1 MITCSSYG
9 SVPRVYANTNFYQI
23 REIESLSEQVL
34 YQKVPYGTRYQDL
47 EMPDSID
54 VFVSGGGQTED
65 VPDAGSDENVAA
77 FANRINDD
85 AVLEKTDSEENGE
98 KEDTEGK
105 DTEGKDAGE
114 NSKDKSEGG
123 EGLEKA
129 ESGSGEQGDSG
140 KDGNSA
146 ENGDSQD
153 ENVNPGNGESDEKD
167 DSGKTDSGSSGGNAD
182 LNEDGSSSNGKT
194 DQPKEEVKTDEKTE
208 EEIDEKEGFWRKV
221 KVRWVLDA
229 EESQA
234 SRYDGENPGV
244 YLFRAELKSSNYEVD
259 EDELP
264 VIQITVLEEEQ
275 AKTTLEFAPLEE
287 SIADQILTL
296 GSKESDIQF
305 PETLTVRETMG
316 EETTERTLSGITW
329 KLDAENSDYSEF
341 QGGLAPEDYF
351 DRFDEDGEPEET
363 EEKTWEGYDKAN
375 EEYNGAI
382 YTYIP
387 VIPESEEIP
396 EDTALPEIHVQVGD
410 AGIALYADE
419 GITGEGTETNPYVIR
434 TADQWLT
441 VMGKNQKNK
450 YNGYLPFGV
459 NTYIRLG
466 ADIDLS
472 GESWESRTLTA
483 CLDGDGYALSGISQP
498 LFNVLN
504 GTVKNLILSDVGIEG
519 KGNQGAIA
527 KTVGDNATVEK
538 CYVSGSIT
546 ATGYND
552 SGAGGLIGAVQTTN
566 GAPLTIENC
575 VVNADITGKTTSLAG
590 GLIGSVSKSDVV
602 TIKKCIAMGTV
613 STVEDKG
620 SGGLVGG
627 PGRSVTIKNSA
638 ALQEEVSTKSSK
650 YFVDRI
656 FGYDGDYKVH
666 VVGGQN
672 FAYQGMKVKYGD
684 KLLDKPKD
692 ELENYGVSVS
702 KTDLLTTD
710 FWKNKIGW
718 ESDTEN
724 WKFDNNQLP
733 TLKMKRSNDNGNE
746 EEVNIFSGTDIPEYL
761 EATEIKTGSVKSG
774 ETGIGG
780 AEITFKKGS
789 SEKKATTEPDGTFSI
804 DLADGTYTVTI
815 KKTGYL
821 TWTDSVTIPGNL
833 DFILEAN
840 PVSMPARQTVTGT
853 FQTTDAESATAEGEI
868 KLIYAGTDSLQPK
881 DFTLS
886 SEEDGTEYGEV
897 TISGVEKTENGW
909 GIKIRFAK
917 SLALGSTNEKQLYVH
932 YKGSL
937 IGSIVLKKEV
947 KLVQLAAPADVK
959 WDVTVNGKAVWNQ
972 VEHASGYKVQ
982 LYKNGSKQGSEVA
995 LGTGATSYDF
1005 TSQIAESG
1013 TYTFKVWATGDSVYG
1028 DSEKETS
1035 GAYVFSEQTL
1045 ENVKTAA
1052 QAALQAMTVTNMTT
1066 AEEILQA
1073 VNDVITNKKIQAE
1086 WSNEEKFNL
1095 TPATDDKDPGQ
1106 NGSIT
1111 GTIVLSY
1118 TAESAST
1125 ETKTIEINLS
1135 IAAKYAIT
1143 FASDRQDSQGEAPTL
1158 ENAAARTVITLP
1170 ENTFKVYG
1178 MNFGGWSDGTKTY
1191 ASGASYTMPE
1201 GNVTFKAVWVQDQ
1214 WDGQAVVEP
1223 AKDENGYYQI
1233 STGAELAYFRDTKIS
1248 NWKAKLMCDIDMG
1261 GHDFAS
1267 IPKAGAEFDGC
1278 GHTIRG
1284 LNVVGNMVP
1293 TGLFQEISS
1302 KCEIK
1307 NLTIE
1312 NAVVRASNDDARVG
1326 ILVGDVYDSLTVEN
1340 CYVSGTIET
1349 TDGTNKIEAA
1359 GGLIGNVREKYS
1371 VEIQSCYA
1379 DAEIKGTAS
1388 KRFVGGLVGWTGG
1401 TTTIENSYAV
1411 VDMDVDKGDY
1421 IGGLVGSGNVTISHS
1436 YAAGEAL
1443 TKNPTGASV
1452 AGISDNGSI
1461 SSCVSIFPEMR
1472 SLNRIGGT
1480 SGEYTNNYG
1489 FAGTV
1494 ARKSDG
1500 TILTPDPNMMG
1511 ADKLYGADATE
1522 ANLKDPEFYKGLG
1535 WDFAS
1540 TWTMD
1545 STDRYAFP
1553 ILKKQTL
1560 SPNLTLD
1567 LKPSVTGIT
1576 LDKTNETI
1584 YPRGSVQLT
1593 ATVDVANGASREV
1606 TWKSSDPAVKVE
1618 DGLVTAAAAANGTYT
1633 ITAISKADPSKW
1645 AECQLT
1651 VDTAEHMVTVGREPG
1666 HTNSLNAVVK
1676 AYASLNDAKGGTN
1689 PISTTGSETGTFTFS
1704 QKAGEIVYLAFT
1716 GLDSEDVVSKVTI
1729 TDANGSK
1736 VDATLCNFEDPT
1748 VYYFTMPCS
1757 NASVQVSYAV
1767 NLNATQYTWFV
1778 GQEWG
1783 TWGTTA
1789 AFETKEW
1796 SGGDHIGSLKVTKI
1810 INGKLFREFKIK
1822 SMSLYKKDSVI
1833 PKKVNSQ
1840 SELTENGNYCIEKDN
1855 TTGLPTLY
1863 VYLEGPGMVA
1873 VDIEV
1878 QDNPNAEFSITKKP
1892 GSSSYYML
1900 NRTTAKVG
1908 DLVTATLT
1916 DEGVRRMKEMQ
1927 NKNACLTYSGG
1938 LLVVIYP
1945 PKFTESGGK
1954 WTASFNMPAQNIE
1967 TNVYFG
1973 EKDKVTLK
1981 GTDKEV
1987 DYDGAPKSVEDGI
2000 RATIGGQDLSEQF
2013 QGQYEVHYEGV
2024 NGTVYSSMTPPTNAG
2039 TYSCKIKIP
2048 DSNVYYRSDPITVQL
2063 TIKKIATKTP
2073 KAAQAA
2079 AWTDTSVTLEAPSAF
2094 VDGTAIPAGYELEYC
2109 VDQGEWQDSPVFTG
2123 LTPETTY
2130 KFYVRLKEGV
2140 NTTASAASEAVTVQ
2154 TKKASSDPSNPTKP
2168 NPSNPNP
2175 STPGNPQGTT
2185 TSGRDRNTSTW
2196 VKESTGWRYRLSN
2209 GTYLSGSLI
2218 LDPATGRQV
2227 EQVVWKQLRGAWW
2240 AFGADGYI
2248 RTGWVYDYSAGKW
2261 YYVDENTGMRTGW
2274 YLDPQDGR
2282 WYYLDPATGEMLTE
2296 WQLIPDL
2303 GYVYLNPYAPQPT
2316 WAYDEALKTWV
2327 YMEGAGRPYGS
2338 LYMAEW
2344 TPDGYY
2350 VNADGVWEPAR

>member
-1 MITCSSYG
+1 MRRRKRRILAAGMVVVITCSSYG

-34 YQKVPYGTRYQDL
+34 YQKIPYGTRYQDL

-54 VFVSGGGQTED
+54 VFVSGGQTED

-77 FANRINDD
+77 FANRTNDD
-85 AVLEKTDSEENGE
+85 AVLEKTDGEENGE

-153 ENVNPGNGESDEKD
+153 ENANPGNGESDEKD

-194 DQPKEEVKTDEKTE
+194 DQPKEDVKTDEKTE

-234 SRYDGENPGV
+234 SRYDGENPGI

-275 AKTTLEFAPLEE
+275 VKTTLEFAPLEE

-396 EDTALPEIHVQVGD
+396 EDTDLPEIHVQVGD

-419 GITGEGTETNPYVIR
+419 GITGQGTEADPYVICN
-434 TADQWLT
+434 AKQWSK
-441 VMGKNQKNK
+441 VMGSQRNQ
-450 YNGYLPFGV
+450 YNGNSFYGV
-459 NTYIRLG
+459 SKYIKLG

-504 GTVKNLILSDVGIEG
+504 GTVKNLILSDVKIEG
-519 KGNQGAIA
+519 NGDQGAIA
-527 KTVGDNATVEK
+527 KTVGDKATVEK

-613 STVEDKG
+613 SNENGKG
-620 SGGLVGG
+620 AGGLVGG
-627 PGRSVTIKNSA
+627 QNQKVTIKNSA
-638 ALQEEVSTKSSK
+638 ALQEEVSTKKST
-650 YFVDRI
+650 YYVDRI
-656 FGYDGDYKVH
+656 FGYFGDYNVH
-666 VVGGQN
+666 VAGGQN
-672 FAYQGMKVKYGD
+672 FAYQGMRVKYREN
-684 KLLDKPKD
+684 LLDK
-692 ELENYGVSVS
+692 ENDIKWPALHRGERVS
-702 KTDLLTTD
+702 KTDLLTTN
-710 FWKNKIGW
+710 FWKNTIGW
-718 ESDTEN
+718 GSDTEN
-724 WKFDNNQLP
+724 WEFDNNQLP
-733 TLKMKRSNDNGNE
+733 TLKMTRSNDDGN
-746 EEVNIFSGTDIPEYL
+746 EEVNIFSGADIPEYL
-761 EATEIKTGSVKSG
+761 EATETKTGSVKSG
-774 ETGIGG
+774 GTGIEG

-789 SEKKATTEPDGTFSI
+789 SEKKATTDSTGNFSI
-804 DLADGTYTVTI
+804 ELANGDYDVTI
-815 KKTGYL
+815 KKTGYF
-821 TWTDSVTIPGNL
+821 TVKKTIAISDAEDL
-833 DFILEAN
+833 DFTLEAN
-840 PVSMPARQTVTGT
+840 PVSMLSGQTVTGT
-853 FQTTDAESATAEGEI
+853 FQTTDADTVTADGEI
-868 KLIYAGTDSLQPK
+868 ALTYTGNENLRSE
-881 DFTLS
+881 DFKLS
-886 SEEDGTEYGEV
+886 SEEDGTAYDGV
-897 TISGVEKTENGW
+897 TLLAVTTGNGT
-909 GIKIRFAK
+909 GSIKLQFAK
-917 SLALGSTNEKQLYVH
+917 SLDLGNKNEKQLYVH

-937 IGSIVLKKEV
+937 IGSIVLKKV
-947 KLVQLAAPADVK
+947 VNLVQLAAPADVK
-959 WDVTVNGKAVWNQ
+959 WDETVKGKAVWSP
-972 VEHASGYKVQ
+972 VENASGYKVQ
-982 LYKNGSKQGSEVA
+982 LYKDNSE
-995 LGTGATSYDF
+995 LGAGVTLEANAASYDF
-1005 TSQIAESG
+1005 TSQIVEGG
-1013 TYTFKVWATGDSVYG
+1013 TYTFGVQAMGDGSTYG
-1028 DSEKETS
+1028 NSEEAKS
-1035 GAYVFSEQTL
+1035 GSYEFSEQTL
-1045 ENVKTAA
+1045 ENVKKAA

-1095 TPATDDKDPGQ
+1095 TPATDGKDPGQ

-1118 TAESAST
+1118 TADSAST
-1125 ETKTIEINLS
+1125 ETDTIKINLP

-1143 FASDRQDSQGEAPTL
+1143 FTSGRKDSQGEAPTL
-1158 ENAAARTVITLP
+1158 ENVAAGTVITLP

-1178 MNFGGWSDGTKTY
+1178 MNFGGWSDDGSTKY
-1191 ASGASYTMPE
+1191 ASGVSYTMPE
-1201 GNVTFKAVWVQDQ
+1201 GNVTFKAVWTQDK
-1214 WDGQAVVEP
+1214 WDGTTVTEP
-1223 AKDENGYYQI
+1223 TKDEQGYYQI
-1233 STGAELAYFRDTKIS
+1233 STGAELAYFQTHAMQ
-1248 NWKAKLMCDIDMG
+1248 KAKLMCDIDLG
-1261 GHDFAS
+1261 EHPFTPIS
-1267 IPKAGAEFDGC
+1267 NVVEFDGC

-1302 KCEIK
+1302 NCEIK

-1312 NAVVRASNDDARVG
+1312 NAVVKASNDDARVG

-1379 DAEIKGTAS
+1379 DAKIKGTTDKGFA
-1388 KRFVGGLVGWTGG
+1388 GGLVGWTGG
-1401 TTTIENSYAV
+1401 TTTIDNSYAV
-1411 VDMDVDKGDY
+1411 VDMDVDEGYY

-1443 TKNPTGASV
+1443 TKNPTGAAV
-1452 AGISDNGSI
+1452 AGISDNGSL

-1480 SGEYTNNYG
+1480 SGKYTNNYG

-1500 TILTPDPNMMG
+1500 TILTPDPNTMG

-1545 STDRYAFP
+1545 STGSYAFP

-1593 ATVDVANGASREV
+1593 ATVDVANGASR
-1606 TWKSSDPAVKVE
+1606 
-1618 DGLVTAAAAANGTYT
+1618 
-1633 ITAISKADPSKW
+1633 
-1645 AECQLT
+1645 
-1651 VDTAEHMVTVGREPG
+1651 
-1666 HTNSLNAVVK
+1666 
-1676 AYASLNDAKGGTN
+1676 
-1689 PISTTGSETGTFTFS
+1689 
-1704 QKAGEIVYLAFT
+1704 
-1716 GLDSEDVVSKVTI
+1716 
-1729 TDANGSK
+1729 
-1736 VDATLCNFEDPT
+1736 
-1748 VYYFTMPCS
+1748 
-1757 NASVQVSYAV
+1757 
-1767 NLNATQYTWFV
+1767 
-1778 GQEWG
+1778 
-1783 TWGTTA
+1783 
-1789 AFETKEW
+1789 
-1796 SGGDHIGSLKVTKI
+1796 
-1810 INGKLFREFKIK
+1810 
-1822 SMSLYKKDSVI
+1822 
-1833 PKKVNSQ
+1833 
-1840 SELTENGNYCIEKDN
+1840 
-1855 TTGLPTLY
+1855 
-1863 VYLEGPGMVA
+1863 
-1873 VDIEV
+1873 
-1878 QDNPNAEFSITKKP
+1878 
-1892 GSSSYYML
+1892 
-1900 NRTTAKVG
+1900 
-1908 DLVTATLT
+1908 
-1916 DEGVRRMKEMQ
+1916 
-1927 NKNACLTYSGG
+1927 
-1938 LLVVIYP
+1938 
-1945 PKFTESGGK
+1945 
-1954 WTASFNMPAQNIE
+1954 
-1967 TNVYFG
+1967 
-1973 EKDKVTLK
+1973 
-1981 GTDKEV
+1981 
-1987 DYDGAPKSVEDGI
+1987 
-2000 RATIGGQDLSEQF
+2000 
-2013 QGQYEVHYEGV
+2013 
-2024 NGTVYSSMTPPTNAG
+2024 
-2039 TYSCKIKIP
+2039 
-2048 DSNVYYRSDPITVQL
+2048 
-2063 TIKKIATKTP
+2063 
-2073 KAAQAA
+2073 
-2079 AWTDTSVTLEAPSAF
+2079 
-2094 VDGTAIPAGYELEYC
+2094 
-2109 VDQGEWQDSPVFTG
+2109 
-2123 LTPETTY
+2123 
-2130 KFYVRLKEGV
+2130 
-2140 NTTASAASEAVTVQ
+2140 
-2154 TKKASSDPSNPTKP
+2154 
-2168 NPSNPNP
+2168 
-2175 STPGNPQGTT
+2175 
-2185 TSGRDRNTSTW
+2185 
-2196 VKESTGWRYRLSN
+2196 
-2209 GTYLSGSLI
+2209 
-2218 LDPATGRQV
+2218 
-2227 EQVVWKQLRGAWW
+2227 
-2240 AFGADGYI
+2240 
-2248 RTGWVYDYSAGKW
+2248 
-2261 YYVDENTGMRTGW
+2261 
-2274 YLDPQDGR
+2274 
-2282 WYYLDPATGEMLTE
+2282 
-2296 WQLIPDL
+2296 
-2303 GYVYLNPYAPQPT
+2303 
-2316 WAYDEALKTWV
+2316 
-2327 YMEGAGRPYGS
+2327 
-2338 LYMAEW
+2338 
-2344 TPDGYY
+2344 
-2350 VNADGVWEPAR
+2350 

>member
-1 MITCSSYG
+1 M
-9 SVPRVYANTNFYQI
+9 
-23 REIESLSEQVL
+23 
-34 YQKVPYGTRYQDL
+34 
-47 EMPDSID
+47 
-54 VFVSGGGQTED
+54 
-65 VPDAGSDENVAA
+65 PDAGSDENVAA

-1863 VYLEGPGMVA
+1863 VYLNGPGMVA

-1878 QDNPNAEFSITKKP
+1878 KDDPTAVFSITKKP
-1892 GSSSYYML
+1892 ESSSYYKL
-1900 NRTTAKVG
+1900 DKITAKAG

-1916 DEGVRRMKEMQ
+1916 DEGVRRMKENP

-1938 LLVVIYP
+1938 LLIVIYP
-1945 PKFTESGGK
+1945 PKFTESDGK
-1954 WTASFNMPAQNIE
+1954 WTASFQMPAQNIE

-1973 EKDKVTLK
+1973 DKDKVTLN
-1981 GTDKEV
+1981 GTNKEV
-1987 DYDGAPKSVEDGI
+1987 DYDGTPKSVGDEI
-2000 RATIGGQDLSEQF
+2000 RATISGQDLSEQF

-2130 KFYVRLKEGV
+2130 NFYVRLKEGV

-2175 STPGNPQGTT
+2175 STPNPSTPGNPQGTT

-2209 GTYLSGSLI
+2209 GTYLSGSLV

>member
-1 MITCSSYG
+1 MS
-9 SVPRVYANTNFYQI
+9 A
-23 REIESLSEQVL
+23 
-34 YQKVPYGTRYQDL
+34 
-47 EMPDSID
+47 
-54 VFVSGGGQTED
+54 GGGQNED
-65 VPDAGSDENVAA
+65 VPDTGTDENVVA
-77 FANRINDD
+77 FANRTDDD
-85 AVLEKTDSEENGE
+85 AVLEKLDSEENGE

-114 NSKDKSEGG
+114 NSKDKSEGE

-153 ENVNPGNGESDEKD
+153 ENVNPGNGESDGKGEDPDSGENGSDEKGENSDSGRKESDEKD

-194 DQPKEEVKTDEKTE
+194 DQPKEDVKTDEKTE

-234 SRYDGENPGV
+234 SRYDGENPGI

-410 AGIALYADE
+410 AGIALYSGRIE
-419 GITGEGTETNPYVIR
+419 GKGTEENPWQIKNEEDWETITTSRPYCNSGNLQGCIR
-434 TADQWLT
+434 LE
-441 VMGKNQKNK
+441 GKIDFSKINEESRKKSLKLNDK
-450 YNGYLPFGV
+450 IFDGNGYPIE
-459 NTYIRLG
+459 N
-466 ADIDLS
+466 
-472 GESWESRTLTA
+472 LTK
-483 CLDGDGYALSGISQP
+483 P
-498 LFNVLN
+498 LFSVAN
-504 GTVKNLILSDVGIEG
+504 GTVKNLVLPDVKLDGNE
-519 KGNQGAIA
+519 NQGAIA
-527 KTVGDNATVEK
+527 QTVGGKATIEQ
-538 CYVSGSIT
+538 CYISGSIT
-546 ATGYND
+546 ATGINY
-552 SGAGGLIGAVQTTN
+552 SGAGGLIGAVQTTS

-575 VVNADITGKTTSLAG
+575 VVNANITGKGSSLAG

-602 TIKKCIAMGTV
+602 TIEKCIAMGTI
-613 STVEDKG
+613 SSENDSKG
-620 SGGLVGG
+620 TGGLVGG
-627 PGRSVTIKNSA
+627 QNRKVTIKNSA
-638 ALQEEVSTKSSK
+638 ALQEEISTNKSK
-650 YFVDRI
+650 YYVDRI
-656 FGYDGDYKVH
+656 FGYGGNGNDNVYVN
-666 VVGGQN
+666 GGQN
-672 FAYQGMKVKYGD
+672 FAYQDMRVKCGET
-684 KLLDKPKD
+684 LLDKENDKD
-692 ELENYGVSVS
+692 IDWSELHRGKSVS
-702 KTDLLTTD
+702 KTTLLTTN
-710 FWKNKIGW
+710 FWKNTIGW
-718 ESDTEN
+718 GSAAGN
-724 WKFDNNQLP
+724 WEFAANQLP
-733 TLKMKRSNDNGNE
+733 TLKMQRDND
-746 EEVNIFSGTDIPEYL
+746 EVTIFSGADIPEYL
-761 EATEIKTGSVKSG
+761 EATETKTGSVKSG
-774 ETGIGG
+774 ETGIAG

-789 SEKKATTEPDGTFSI
+789 SEKKATTGSDGTFSI
-804 DLADGTYTVTI
+804 DLANGDYDVTI
-815 KKTGYL
+815 KKTGYI
-821 TWTDSVTIPGNL
+821 TVRTTVTIS
-833 DFILEAN
+833 DADLEALNFTMETN
-840 PVSMPARQTVTGT
+840 PVSMLSGQIVTGT
-853 FQTTDAESATAEGEI
+853 FQTTDADTVTADGEI
-868 KLIYAGTDSLQPK
+868 KLTYAGTDNLQPG
-881 DFTLS
+881 DFKLS
-886 SEEDGTEYGEV
+886 SEEDGTAYDGV
-897 TISGVEKTENGW
+897 TLLAVNTENGT
-909 GIKIRFAK
+909 GSIKIQFAK
-917 SLALGSTNEKQLYVH
+917 SLNLGNTNEITLYVH
-932 YKGSL
+932 YKGSS
-937 IGSIVLKKEV
+937 IGSIVLKKKV
-947 KLVQLAAPADVK
+947 NRVQLEAPAEVK
-959 WDVTVNGKAVWNQ
+959 WDETVKGKAVWSPVAN
-972 VEHASGYKVQ
+972 ASGYKVQ
-982 LYKNGSKQGSEVA
+982 LYKDDSA
-995 LGTGATSYDF
+995 LGDLVTLGADAVGYDF
-1005 TSQIAESG
+1005 TAQIAESG
-1013 TYTFKVWATGDSVYG
+1013 TYWFVVRATGNASTYG
-1028 DSEKETS
+1028 DSEEAMS
-1035 GAYVFSEQTL
+1035 GTYEFSEQTL
-1045 ENVKTAA
+1045 EDVKKAA
-1052 QAALQAMTVTNMTT
+1052 QAALQAMTVTNETT
-1066 AEEILQA
+1066 AEEIFQ
-1073 VNDVITNKKIQAE
+1073 VVQKVITNKKIHAD
-1086 WSNEEKFNL
+1086 WSDENGFKL
-1095 TPATDDKDPGQ
+1095 TPATDGKDPGH

-1111 GTIVLSY
+1111 GTIVLSN
-1118 TAESAST
+1118 TSEGAST
-1125 ETKTIEINLS
+1125 ETIEINLL

-1143 FASDRQDSQGEAPTL
+1143 FASGRQDSQGTAPTL
-1158 ENAAARTVITLP
+1158 GNAAAETVIRLP

-1178 MNFGGWSDGTKTY
+1178 MNFKGWSDGTNTY
-1191 ASGASYTMPE
+1191 ASGAGYTMPE
-1201 GNVTFKAVWVQDQ
+1201 RNVAFEAVWVQDQ
-1214 WDGQAVVEP
+1214 WDGITAVEP
-1223 AKDENGYYQI
+1223 TKDEHGYYQI
-1233 STGAELAYFRDTKIS
+1233 STGAELAYFRDTNIS

-1267 IPKAGAEFDGC
+1267 IRNAGAEFDGC

-1284 LNVVGNMVP
+1284 LNVVGNVYV
-1293 TGLFQEISS
+1293 GLFQAISS
-1302 KCEIK
+1302 NCEIK

-1312 NAVVRASNDDARVG
+1312 NAEIKASRDEARVG
-1326 ILVGDVYDSLTVEN
+1326 ILVGDVRGSLTVEN

-1349 TDGTNKIEAA
+1349 ADGTNKIESA
-1359 GGLIGNVREKYS
+1359 GGLIGNVMKNYS
-1371 VEIQSCYA
+1371 VKIQSCYA
-1379 DAEIKGTAS
+1379 DAKIKGTTDRGFA
-1388 KRFVGGLVGWTGG
+1388 GGLVGLSVG
-1401 TTTIENSYAV
+1401 TTTIDNSYAV
-1411 VDMDVDKGDY
+1411 VDMDLDKGYY
-1421 IGGLVGSGNVTISHS
+1421 IGGLVGSGNVTISNS

-1443 TKNPTGASV
+1443 TKNPIGASV
-1452 AGISDNGSI
+1452 AGISANGSI

-1480 SGEYTNNYG
+1480 TGSCRDNYG

-1500 TILTPDPNMMG
+1500 TILTPDPDTMG
-1511 ADKLYGADATE
+1511 ADKLYGADATA

-1535 WDFAS
+1535 WDFDS
-1540 TWTMD
+1540 IWMMD
-1545 STDRYAFP
+1545 STGGYAFP
-1553 ILKKQTL
+1553 ILKNQTL
-1560 SPNLTLD
+1560 SPDLTLD
-1567 LKPSVTGIT
+1567 LTPSVTGIT

-1618 DGLVTAAAAANGTYT
+1618 DGLVIAADVANGTYI
-1633 ITAISKADPSKW
+1633 ITAISKADPSKQ

-1651 VDTAEHMVTVGREPG
+1651 VDTAEHTVTVGREN
-1666 HTNSLNAVVK
+1666 TINSLNAVVK
-1676 AYASLNDAKGGTN
+1676 AYASLDDAKKETN
-1689 PISTTGSETGTFTFS
+1689 PISTIGSETGTFTFS
-1704 QKAGEIVYLAFT
+1704 RKAGEKVYLAFT
-1716 GLDSEDVVSKVTI
+1716 GLDPKDVVSEVTI
-1729 TDANGSK
+1729 TGENNSK
-1736 VDATLCNFEDPT
+1736 VNATICNLENPT
-1748 VYYFTMPCS
+1748 VYCFTMPCS
-1757 NASVQVSYAV
+1757 NASVQVSYAEDIT
-1767 NLNATQYTWFV
+1767 AYQYTWFV

-1796 SGGDHIGSLKVTKI
+1796 SGGDHIGSLEVTKI
-1810 INGKLFREFKIK
+1810 INGKLFKEFNIK
-1822 SMSLYKKDSVI
+1822 SMSLYKKGSVT
-1833 PKKVNSQ
+1833 PNKVNSRA
-1840 SELTENGNYCIEKDN
+1840 ELKKNGDYYIEKDN

-1863 VYLEGPGMVA
+1863 VYLDGPGMVA

-1878 QDNPNAEFSITKKP
+1878 QDDLNAVFSITQKLE
-1892 GSSSYYML
+1892 SSSYYTL
-1900 NRTTAKVG
+1900 DKITAKAG
-1908 DLVTATLT
+1908 ELVTATLT
-1916 DEGVRRMKEMQ
+1916 DAGVEQMKEMQ

-1938 LLVVIYP
+1938 LLIVVYP

-1954 WTASFNMPAQNIE
+1954 WTASFKMPAQNIE
-1967 TNVYFG
+1967 THVYFG
-1973 EKDKVTLK
+1973 DKDKVTLN

-1987 DYDGAPKSVEDGI
+1987 DYDGTPKSVGDEI
-2000 RATIGGQDLSEQF
+2000 QATIGGQDLSEQF
-2013 QGQYEVHYEGV
+2013 QGQYEVYYKGV
-2024 NGTVYSSMTPPTNAG
+2024 NGTVYSSTTPPTNAG

-2048 DSNVYYRSDPITVQL
+2048 DSTVSYMSDPITVRL

-2073 KAAQAA
+2073 KAPQAA

-2130 KFYVRLKEGV
+2130 NFYVRLKEGV

-2185 TSGRDRNTSTW
+2185 TSGRDRSTSTW

-2209 GTYLSGSLI
+2209 GTYLSGSLV

-2248 RTGWVYDYSAGKW
+2248 RTGWVYDYSAGEW

-2282 WYYLDPATGEMLTE
+2282 WYYLDPVTGEMLTE

-2350 VNADGVWEPAR
+2350 ANADGVWEPAR

>member
-54 VFVSGGGQTED
+54 VFVSGGGGQTED

-937 IGSIVLKKEV
+937 IGSIVRFV
-947 KLVQLAAPADVK
+947 SRVFTDFYVGCNF
-959 WDVTVNGKAVWNQ
+959 VR
-972 VEHASGYKVQ
+972 
-982 LYKNGSKQGSEVA
+982 A
-995 LGTGATSYDF
+995 LF
-1005 TSQIAESG
+1005 
-1013 TYTFKVWATGDSVYG
+1013 
-1028 DSEKETS
+1028 
-1035 GAYVFSEQTL
+1035 
-1045 ENVKTAA
+1045 
-1052 QAALQAMTVTNMTT
+1052 
-1066 AEEILQA
+1066 
-1073 VNDVITNKKIQAE
+1073 
-1086 WSNEEKFNL
+1086 
-1095 TPATDDKDPGQ
+1095 
-1106 NGSIT
+1106 
-1111 GTIVLSY
+1111 
-1118 TAESAST
+1118 
-1125 ETKTIEINLS
+1125 
-1135 IAAKYAIT
+1135 
-1143 FASDRQDSQGEAPTL
+1143 
-1158 ENAAARTVITLP
+1158 
-1170 ENTFKVYG
+1170 
-1178 MNFGGWSDGTKTY
+1178 
-1191 ASGASYTMPE
+1191 
-1201 GNVTFKAVWVQDQ
+1201 
-1214 WDGQAVVEP
+1214 
-1223 AKDENGYYQI
+1223 
-1233 STGAELAYFRDTKIS
+1233 
-1248 NWKAKLMCDIDMG
+1248 
-1261 GHDFAS
+1261 
-1267 IPKAGAEFDGC
+1267 
-1278 GHTIRG
+1278 
-1284 LNVVGNMVP
+1284 
-1293 TGLFQEISS
+1293 
-1302 KCEIK
+1302 
-1307 NLTIE
+1307 
-1312 NAVVRASNDDARVG
+1312 VVRSR
-1326 ILVGDVYDSLTVEN
+1326 
-1340 CYVSGTIET
+1340 
-1349 TDGTNKIEAA
+1349 KIE
-1359 GGLIGNVREKYS
+1359 
-1371 VEIQSCYA
+1371 Q
-1379 DAEIKGTAS
+1379 
-1388 KRFVGGLVGWTGG
+1388 
-1401 TTTIENSYAV
+1401 
-1411 VDMDVDKGDY
+1411 
-1421 IGGLVGSGNVTISHS
+1421 
-1436 YAAGEAL
+1436 
-1443 TKNPTGASV
+1443 
-1452 AGISDNGSI
+1452 
-1461 SSCVSIFPEMR
+1461 
-1472 SLNRIGGT
+1472 
-1480 SGEYTNNYG
+1480 
-1489 FAGTV
+1489 
-1494 ARKSDG
+1494 
-1500 TILTPDPNMMG
+1500 
-1511 ADKLYGADATE
+1511 
-1522 ANLKDPEFYKGLG
+1522 
-1535 WDFAS
+1535 
-1540 TWTMD
+1540 
-1545 STDRYAFP
+1545 
-1553 ILKKQTL
+1553 
-1560 SPNLTLD
+1560 
-1567 LKPSVTGIT
+1567 
-1576 LDKTNETI
+1576 
-1584 YPRGSVQLT
+1584 
-1593 ATVDVANGASREV
+1593 
-1606 TWKSSDPAVKVE
+1606 
-1618 DGLVTAAAAANGTYT
+1618 
-1633 ITAISKADPSKW
+1633 
-1645 AECQLT
+1645 
-1651 VDTAEHMVTVGREPG
+1651 
-1666 HTNSLNAVVK
+1666 
-1676 AYASLNDAKGGTN
+1676 
-1689 PISTTGSETGTFTFS
+1689 
-1704 QKAGEIVYLAFT
+1704 
-1716 GLDSEDVVSKVTI
+1716 
-1729 TDANGSK
+1729 
-1736 VDATLCNFEDPT
+1736 
-1748 VYYFTMPCS
+1748 
-1757 NASVQVSYAV
+1757 
-1767 NLNATQYTWFV
+1767 
-1778 GQEWG
+1778 
-1783 TWGTTA
+1783 
-1789 AFETKEW
+1789 
-1796 SGGDHIGSLKVTKI
+1796 
-1810 INGKLFREFKIK
+1810 
-1822 SMSLYKKDSVI
+1822 
-1833 PKKVNSQ
+1833 
-1840 SELTENGNYCIEKDN
+1840 
-1855 TTGLPTLY
+1855 
-1863 VYLEGPGMVA
+1863 
-1873 VDIEV
+1873 
-1878 QDNPNAEFSITKKP
+1878 
-1892 GSSSYYML
+1892 
-1900 NRTTAKVG
+1900 
-1908 DLVTATLT
+1908 
-1916 DEGVRRMKEMQ
+1916 
-1927 NKNACLTYSGG
+1927 
-1938 LLVVIYP
+1938 
-1945 PKFTESGGK
+1945 
-1954 WTASFNMPAQNIE
+1954 
-1967 TNVYFG
+1967 
-1973 EKDKVTLK
+1973 
-1981 GTDKEV
+1981 
-1987 DYDGAPKSVEDGI
+1987 
-2000 RATIGGQDLSEQF
+2000 
-2013 QGQYEVHYEGV
+2013 
-2024 NGTVYSSMTPPTNAG
+2024 
-2039 TYSCKIKIP
+2039 
-2048 DSNVYYRSDPITVQL
+2048 
-2063 TIKKIATKTP
+2063 
-2073 KAAQAA
+2073 
-2079 AWTDTSVTLEAPSAF
+2079 
-2094 VDGTAIPAGYELEYC
+2094 
-2109 VDQGEWQDSPVFTG
+2109 
-2123 LTPETTY
+2123 
-2130 KFYVRLKEGV
+2130 
-2140 NTTASAASEAVTVQ
+2140 
-2154 TKKASSDPSNPTKP
+2154 
-2168 NPSNPNP
+2168 
-2175 STPGNPQGTT
+2175 
-2185 TSGRDRNTSTW
+2185 
-2196 VKESTGWRYRLSN
+2196 
-2209 GTYLSGSLI
+2209 
-2218 LDPATGRQV
+2218 
-2227 EQVVWKQLRGAWW
+2227 
-2240 AFGADGYI
+2240 
-2248 RTGWVYDYSAGKW
+2248 
-2261 YYVDENTGMRTGW
+2261 
-2274 YLDPQDGR
+2274 
-2282 WYYLDPATGEMLTE
+2282 
-2296 WQLIPDL
+2296 
-2303 GYVYLNPYAPQPT
+2303 
-2316 WAYDEALKTWV
+2316 
-2327 YMEGAGRPYGS
+2327 
-2338 LYMAEW
+2338 
-2344 TPDGYY
+2344 
-2350 VNADGVWEPAR
+2350 

>member
-54 VFVSGGGQTED
+54 VFVSGGQTED

-153 ENVNPGNGESDEKD
+153 ENANPGNGESDGKGEDSDSGKNGTDEKGENSDSGKNESDEKD

-194 DQPKEEVKTDEKTE
+194 DEPKEDVKTDEKTE

-234 SRYDGENPGV
+234 SRYDGENPGI

-296 GSKESDIQF
+296 GSKESDIRF

-419 GITGEGTETNPYVIR
+419 GITGSGTEADPYVIC
-434 TADQWLT
+434 TAKQWSK
-441 VMGKNQKNK
+441 VMGSQRNQ
-450 YNGYLPFGV
+450 YNGSLYNV
-459 NTYIRLG
+459 NKYIRLG
-466 ADIDLS
+466 DDIDLS
-472 GESWESRTLTA
+472 GESWESRTLTT

-498 LFNVLN
+498 LFSVLN
-504 GTVKNLILSDVGIEG
+504 GTVKNLILSNVTITGDGEHVG
-519 KGNQGAIA
+519 AVA
-527 KTVGDNATVEK
+527 RTVGNNSQIENG
-538 CYVSGSIT
+538 YISGSL
-546 ATGYND
+546 ATTGNCA
-552 SGAGGLIGAVQTTN
+552 AGGLIGQVQS
-566 GAPLTIENC
+566 GALTIQNC
-575 VVNADITGKTTSLAG
+575 IVNADIKNQGSVNDSLAG
-590 GLIGSVSKSDVV
+590 GLVGSVRVV
-602 TIKKCIAMGTV
+602 SGSQLNIKNCIAMGSV
-613 STVEDKG
+613 STNLG
-620 SGGLVGG
+620 RGTGGLVGG
-627 PGRSVTIKNSA
+627 PSKTVTINKSV
-638 ALQEEVSTKSSK
+638 ALQETIATNSLGYYVN
-650 YFVDRI
+650 RI
-656 FGYDGDYKVH
+656 FGYTGDYVQGEGNYAYKDMTLT
-666 VVGGQN
+666 
-672 FAYQGMKVKYGD
+672 FASGSKKIEKPYPLYYGED
-684 KLLDKPKD
+684 
-692 ELENYGVSVS
+692 VS
-702 KTDLLTTD
+702 KTALLTSN
-710 FWKNKIGW
+710 FWKKTLGW
-718 ESDTEN
+718 GESN
-724 WKFDNNQLP
+724 WDIREGHFP
-733 TLKMKRSNDNGNE
+733 ELKCGE
-746 EEVNIFSGTDIPEYL
+746 TTIFSEDDLPDYL
-761 EATEIKTGSVKSG
+761 QATNSLKGSVKSG
-774 ETGIGG
+774 GTGIEGV
-780 AEITFKKGS
+780 EITFKKGS

-815 KKTGYL
+815 KKTGYF
-821 TWTDSVTIPGNL
+821 TVEKKVTISDADPGAL
-833 DFILEAN
+833 DFTMETN
-840 PVSMPARQTVTGT
+840 PVSMPSGQTVTGT
-853 FQTTDAESATAEGEI
+853 FRTTDADTVTADGEI
-868 KLIYAGTDSLQPK
+868 KLTYAGTDSLQPN

-886 SEEDGTEYGEV
+886 SEEDGTAYDGV
-897 TISGVEKTENGW
+897 TLLAVTTENGTSS
-909 GIKIRFAK
+909 IKIQFAK
-917 SLALGSTNEKQLYVH
+917 SLNLGSTNEKQLYVH

-937 IGSIVLKKEV
+937 IGSITLEKEV
-947 KLVQLAAPADVK
+947 NLVQLAAPADVK

-1052 QAALQAMTVTNMTT
+1052 QAALQAMTVINMTT

-1095 TPATDDKDPGQ
+1095 TPATEGKDPGQ

-1143 FASDRQDSQGEAPTL
+1143 FASDRQDSQGEVPTL

-1284 LNVVGNMVP
+1284 LNVVGNAYV
-1293 TGLFQEISS
+1293 GLFQAISS

-1326 ILVGDVYDSLTVEN
+1326 ILVGDVYGSLTVEN

-1349 TDGTNKIEAA
+1349 TDGTNKIESA
-1359 GGLIGNVREKYS
+1359 GGLIGNVRENNS

-1421 IGGLVGSGNVTISHS
+1421 IGGLVGCGSDSKVTISHS

-1443 TKNPTGASV
+1443 TKNPTGAAV
-1452 AGISDNGSI
+1452 AGISSNGSI

-1472 SLNRIGGT
+1472 SLNRIGGKT
-1480 SGEYTNNYG
+1480 GTYQGNYG

-1500 TILTPDPNMMG
+1500 TILTPDPNTMG
-1511 ADKLYGADATE
+1511 ADKLYGSDATE
-1522 ANLKDPEFYKGLG
+1522 ADLKNPEFYKSLG
-1535 WDFAS
+1535 WNFDS

-1545 STDRYAFP
+1545 STGGYAFP
-1553 ILKKQTL
+1553 ILKNQTL
-1560 SPNLTLD
+1560 RPNLTLD
-1567 LKPSVTGIT
+1567 LTPSVTGIT
-1576 LDKTNETI
+1576 LDKTSETI
-1584 YPRGSVQLT
+1584 YPGGSVQ
-1593 ATVDVANGASREV
+1593 
-1606 TWKSSDPAVKVE
+1606 
-1618 DGLVTAAAAANGTYT
+1618 
-1633 ITAISKADPSKW
+1633 
-1645 AECQLT
+1645 
-1651 VDTAEHMVTVGREPG
+1651 
-1666 HTNSLNAVVK
+1666 
-1676 AYASLNDAKGGTN
+1676 
-1689 PISTTGSETGTFTFS
+1689 
-1704 QKAGEIVYLAFT
+1704 
-1716 GLDSEDVVSKVTI
+1716 
-1729 TDANGSK
+1729 
-1736 VDATLCNFEDPT
+1736 
-1748 VYYFTMPCS
+1748 
-1757 NASVQVSYAV
+1757 
-1767 NLNATQYTWFV
+1767 
-1778 GQEWG
+1778 
-1783 TWGTTA
+1783 
-1789 AFETKEW
+1789 
-1796 SGGDHIGSLKVTKI
+1796 
-1810 INGKLFREFKIK
+1810 
-1822 SMSLYKKDSVI
+1822 
-1833 PKKVNSQ
+1833 
-1840 SELTENGNYCIEKDN
+1840 
-1855 TTGLPTLY
+1855 
-1863 VYLEGPGMVA
+1863 
-1873 VDIEV
+1873 
-1878 QDNPNAEFSITKKP
+1878 
-1892 GSSSYYML
+1892 
-1900 NRTTAKVG
+1900 
-1908 DLVTATLT
+1908 
-1916 DEGVRRMKEMQ
+1916 
-1927 NKNACLTYSGG
+1927 
-1938 LLVVIYP
+1938 
-1945 PKFTESGGK
+1945 
-1954 WTASFNMPAQNIE
+1954 
-1967 TNVYFG
+1967 
-1973 EKDKVTLK
+1973 
-1981 GTDKEV
+1981 
-1987 DYDGAPKSVEDGI
+1987 
-2000 RATIGGQDLSEQF
+2000 
-2013 QGQYEVHYEGV
+2013 
-2024 NGTVYSSMTPPTNAG
+2024 
-2039 TYSCKIKIP
+2039 
-2048 DSNVYYRSDPITVQL
+2048 RSD
-2063 TIKKIATKTP
+2063 
-2073 KAAQAA
+2073 
-2079 AWTDTSVTLEAPSAF
+2079 
-2094 VDGTAIPAGYELEYC
+2094 
-2109 VDQGEWQDSPVFTG
+2109 
-2123 LTPETTY
+2123 
-2130 KFYVRLKEGV
+2130 
-2140 NTTASAASEAVTVQ
+2140 
-2154 TKKASSDPSNPTKP
+2154 
-2168 NPSNPNP
+2168 
-2175 STPGNPQGTT
+2175 
-2185 TSGRDRNTSTW
+2185 
-2196 VKESTGWRYRLSN
+2196 
-2209 GTYLSGSLI
+2209 
-2218 LDPATGRQV
+2218 V
-2227 EQVVWKQLRGAWW
+2227 EKQ
-2240 AFGADGYI
+2240 
-2248 RTGWVYDYSAGKW
+2248 
-2261 YYVDENTGMRTGW
+2261 
-2274 YLDPQDGR
+2274 
-2282 WYYLDPATGEMLTE
+2282 
-2296 WQLIPDL
+2296 
-2303 GYVYLNPYAPQPT
+2303 
-2316 WAYDEALKTWV
+2316 
-2327 YMEGAGRPYGS
+2327 
-2338 LYMAEW
+2338 
-2344 TPDGYY
+2344 
-2350 VNADGVWEPAR
+2350 